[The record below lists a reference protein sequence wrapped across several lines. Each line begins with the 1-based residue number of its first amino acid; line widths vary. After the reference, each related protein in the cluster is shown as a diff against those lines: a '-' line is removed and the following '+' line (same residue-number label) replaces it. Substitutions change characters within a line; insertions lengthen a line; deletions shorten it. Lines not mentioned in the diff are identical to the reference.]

1 MLIIISVLWTLLNLN
16 MNLPVITYV
25 VLMLAW
31 SPLLYLVIR
40 KRGIERAP
48 LYTVVVF
55 SIFLLNI
62 VGSIVVAYP
71 KLNIYQINNLW
82 TPEFFYIHLIQLF
95 FLYLAAPVFLRSNVL
110 IGGVEEFG
118 NIRRALFFCL
128 IFMFLVVLVLNDI
141 TNNAPLMNLSDVGVN
156 SVLMNTR
163 TEFLEKSFA
172 YLWIYR
178 IAIYLLPQFICILLL
193 LNFLSKRDMQSLAAF
208 IFVFLFSIFLSLLFL
223 HKTPLILLISSLL
236 LTYNFYNKDYNLK
249 FILVAIFFL
258 SVTIVGS
265 YLLYFMSTFESEG
278 SGYAKFFSLQILN
291 RIFGV
296 YPISTAESILIAG
309 SNNFWMGEAQSL
321 AYIASNASDARNLSE
336 DIHFNIHGYT
346 GYAPAS
352 AIGSAYVDFGY
363 IGVILMQFYLGIAIF
378 IFEKLLRHI
387 KESNFRIALT
397 VIFMTKIMFISMT
410 SFADVFTSPIELA
423 AFFGLFILYKI
434 STIRYRN
441 ASLS

>member
-1 MLIIISVLWTLLNLN
+1 MIPALCILLNLN
-16 MNLPVITYV
+16 MNLPLITYV
-25 VLMLAW
+25 VLILAW

-40 KRGIERAP
+40 KRGIDRAP
-48 LYTVVVF
+48 LFTAAVV

-62 VGSIVVAYP
+62 VGSIVVVNP

-82 TPEFFYIHLIQLF
+82 TPQFFYIHLIQLF
-95 FLYLAAPVFLRSNVL
+95 FLYLVAPVFLRSNFL

-118 NIRRALFFCL
+118 SIRRALFFSL
-128 IFMFLVVLVLNDI
+128 IFVFLVLLVLNNI
-141 TNNAPLMNLSDVGVN
+141 TNNTPLINLSDAGVN
-156 SVLMNTR
+156 SVLMNIR
-163 TEFLEKSFA
+163 AEFFEINFS

-178 IAIYLLPQFICILLL
+178 IAIYLLPQFICVLLL

-208 IFVFLFSIFLSLLFL
+208 IVVFLFSFFLSLLFL
-223 HKTPLILLISSLL
+223 HKTPLIVLISSLL
-236 LTYNFYNKDYNLK
+236 LSYIFYNKDYNLK

-258 SVTIVGS
+258 SVTIVGL

-309 SNNFWMGEAQSL
+309 NNNFWMGEAQSL
-321 AYIASNASDARNLSE
+321 AYISSNALDARNLSE
-336 DIHFNIHGYT
+336 DIHVNIFGYT
-346 GYAPAS
+346 GHAPAS

-363 IGVILMQFYLGIAIF
+363 IGVILMQLYLGIAIF
-378 IFEKLLRHI
+378 IIEKLLRLI

-410 SFADVFTSPIELA
+410 SFADVITSPIELA
-423 AFFGLFILYKI
+423 AFVGLFLLYKI
-434 STIRYRN
+434 STIRFRN